1 MGVSTSAPRSC
12 AGGSAKKG
20 GAKKKKKTAVVAKKK
35 KLVKKHSP
43 HKRSLHPRGGAEKCQ
58 AGEIKR
64 KGYNRKSYVSVTGA
78 HVKKARVP
86 ASCIKD
92 RGAPGKGPKRLPKV
106 KAPGFLREAGYSLSL
121 PEAKRHSALRKAA
134 HKESV
139 LEVLRRVN
147 LIRNYSKAEK
157 KNYSKLSKDVEYLKK
172 LHLAEKKKIK
182 K

>member
-1 MGVSTSAPRSC
+1 MGVSTSAPHSC

-20 GAKKKKKTAVVAKKK
+20 GAKKEKVCAKKK

-43 HKRSLHPRGGAEKCQ
+43 HKRSLHHRGGAKKCP

-64 KGYNRKSYVSVTGA
+64 KGYQRKSYVAVTGA

-86 ASCIKD
+86 ASCVKD
-92 RGAPGKGPKRLPKV
+92 RGAPGKGPKILPKV

-121 PEAKRHSALRKAA
+121 PETKRHSALRKAA
-134 HKESV
+134 HKESL
-139 LEVLRRVN
+139 LEVLRRLN
-147 LIRNYSKAEK
+147 LVRNYSKAEK
-157 KNYSKLSKDVEYLKK
+157 KNYVKLSKDVEYLKK
-172 LHLAEKKKIK
+172 LHLAEKKKLK